1 MGMVKGAFNQIQQVC
16 MLVCD
21 MASRSVHA
29 PGSFA
34 GRSHISLLQLKDAV
48 TRHETSVDQIKG
60 PDTSSIADA
69 SAGDETLID
78 KLAGTPLTHP
88 RPFATTCRVSS
99 SALKMQGDLPVENW
113 HPLVWRT

>member
-78 KLAGTPLTHP
+78 KLAETPD
-88 RPFATTCRVSS
+88 SS
-99 SALKMQGDLPVENW
+99 TAFCNHLPSLQFCIENAG
-113 HPLVWRT
+113 